1 MSKAKTNVSILNN
14 LATAGGAAL
23 IGNAPAGS
31 IAAETVQDAIN
42 ELDTEKTAAAD
53 LAAAGGAGLA
63 GFSHDETYPDGSL
76 GAKAQDSISVKDAP
90 YNAVGDGVT
99 DDTDAIQAAL
109 NFAGAVSALRRV
121 VMPAGSY
128 LVRTLYVPV
137 GVTLEGEG
145 ISETTA
151 RTATKLIQASTGDV
165 IRFVPQ
171 LTGGKNYWFGA
182 LRRFAVFGDSSFA
195 SGWGIAFRDSAGA
208 TVSMQDLSCLEDLI
222 VRRCPSGGIE
232 IPNSGLPIT
241 LQRIKLLFN
250 NGPGIHMTSVT
261 THQHQG
267 VNFSDIS
274 GDGNNGGLIK
284 LSGLDSSGSVNIF
297 NLKSENRVNSDYGS
311 VPLQQNAIVL
321 TGCDGTPINI
331 FGVTHICS
339 VPDGANFV
347 KPGSLVY
354 ITDSNIPS
362 INWSGVAIRVRAG
375 DTGSDPGVIEQ
386 GANLVPYTVTSGQ
399 FGNGNRVDRS
409 TISGVY
415 WTFGPVDDYAA
426 QSVES
431 PGHQLAGVSPGYSL
445 YETDAAA
452 DSKAWLFLA
461 SGGTLTLRAIKDDG
475 TLGQII
481 FTSSRTQLQ
490 VGPNSS
496 GTYLR
501 INGTNATSA
510 TGGAATAP
518 PAQPVGYIAVNV
530 NGTDRRIPY
539 YAT

>member
-1 MSKAKTNVSILNN
+1 VTQLVRN
-14 LATAGGAAL
+14 
-23 IGNAPAGS
+23 P
-31 IAAETVQDAIN
+31 
-42 ELDTEKTAAAD
+42 
-53 LAAAGGAGLA
+53 
-63 GFSHDETYPDGSL
+63 SHERFDGSL
-76 GAKAQDSISVKDAP
+76 NYAVGTIGVVVGSVLNVRAFPWLAK
-90 YNAVGDGVT
+90 GDGVT
-99 DDTDAIQAAL
+99 DDTAAIQAAL
-109 NFAGAVSALRRV
+109 DACAAGVNAVKQCFA
-121 VMPAGSY
+121 PAGNY
-128 LVRTLYVPV
+128 LFSTLYVPE
-137 GVTLEGEG
+137 GVEFFGEG
-145 ISETTA
+145 HSETTA
-151 RTATKLIQASTGDV
+151 TTVTKFTKTAAGLG
-165 IRFVPQ
+165 IRVKPHLVGARYF
-171 LTGGKNYWFGA
+171 WFGA
-182 LRRFAVFGDSSFA
+182 MHSFTVFGDTA
-195 SGWGIAFRDSAGA
+195 GVGWGISLRDSSGNAVA
-208 TVSMQDLSCLEDLI
+208 PQDQTRIHDI
-222 VRRCPSGGIE
+222 TVRRCPDGGIE
-232 IPNSGLPIT
+232 LPNGALPLT
-241 LQRIKLLFN
+241 VARVKLLFN
-250 NGPGIHMTSVT
+250 GGPGVKITGGAYL
-261 THQHQG
+261 HQAINLED
-267 VNFSDIS
+267 VS
-274 GDGNNGGLIK
+274 GDGNAGGLIS
-284 LSGLDSSGSVNIF
+284 LNSLDANGSVNIY
-297 NLKSENRVNSDYGS
+297 NLKSEKRVNSDFASGA
-311 VPLQQNAIVL
+311 QQPNAIIC
-321 TGCDGTPINI
+321 TGCTGPINI
-331 FGVTHICS
+331 YGATHLSS
-339 VPDGANFV
+339 VPDGGNYE

-426 QSVES
+426 QSAES

-461 SGGTLTLRAIKDDG
+461 SGGTFTLRAINDDG

-490 VGPNSS
+490 VGPDSS

-510 TGGAATAP
+510 TGGGATAL
-518 PAQPVGYIAVNV
+518 PAQPTGYIAVNV